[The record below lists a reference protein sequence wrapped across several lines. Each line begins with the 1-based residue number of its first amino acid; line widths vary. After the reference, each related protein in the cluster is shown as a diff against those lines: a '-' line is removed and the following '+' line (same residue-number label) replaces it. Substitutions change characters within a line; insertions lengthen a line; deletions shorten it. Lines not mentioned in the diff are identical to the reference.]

1 MDKIYDLELEQPI
14 SVWYQAISF
23 DAKEFFTA
31 LGKVVVNV
39 AAQDAKGIAENVLD
53 MLKSA
58 GIEGKSP
65 NVVAWH
71 LINSALNK
79 SIYDILLEYVNVLN
93 TPLEVESEVE
103 DLALLL
109 SKAMGAK
116 TIGIN
121 HDFFSRPKSLSL
133 LNTLEQPLT
142 DWFMGLGI
150 SVADANAMYLRLRDY
165 LPIALHQQWLSD
177 TSLYGPV
184 QDALTSPFL
193 AASRA
198 EREWLMYGAWLQ
210 GEANKTVFSEAF
222 GLRQVYVPLR
232 GYYEIRADE
241 ECLDNT
247 PSQKAT
253 EKIVVCVDDEIKLW
267 VQSFDKSSVVK
278 VLSGGPGSGKSSA
291 AKILAADIS
300 KELSEVSVL
309 FIPLQHFDIE
319 DDLNS
324 AIERFI
330 RDDKYLTINPLD
342 SALGRERLLII
353 FDGLDELS
361 MRGKGTAEVANDF
374 IDEVITKIH
383 RFNLQGSKIQALI
396 TGRDVSVQSAETKL
410 RDDNQVLNFLPYY
423 LSDSEISKYKDPK
436 GILKEDQRVVWWN
449 KYGAAKGKDYSGLPD
464 EISTESLIPITK
476 EPLLNYLVAL
486 AYEGGRVDFSNT
498 ITLNTIYADLLKA
511 VHSRQWDTSGNHP
524 GTCGLTTVHFERVLE
539 EIAMAVWHGHG
550 RTATLSSIQAA
561 CEKANLKKQLEQ
573 FEGSAQKGVTRLL
586 TAFYFR
592 ESDTTVD
599 NENTFEFTHKSFGE
613 YLIARRV
620 ARQFNKIHKSLQ
632 LHYDDFDFPYSEQR
646 ALLDWLEVCGPS
658 SLDIYIYTFLLNEV
672 KKDDSFTVEHG
683 FTAVRLLTLAIKLK
697 WPIDKFM
704 DGPFVNKVKVVK
716 NVNRSLLAM
725 HHCLMVDSEITSKL
739 TESFSEFEISSWLE
753 DNIVSA
759 GDLSDGSHAGI
770 THLDFS
776 NQHMPALSF
785 MFHNIH
791 HCSFESSNLAF
802 SSFLNNQITHAK
814 FDDTE
819 LYGAKFNNMRIINSS
834 YREATV
840 SNSSTSECRFVT
852 SDMENIDF
860 SGSYIEKS
868 IFEKCALDGF
878 SVGYSMLNRV
888 KFKEST
894 ILRGKFQATNMI
906 GVEFSEV
913 DLTGSHINSG
923 MLVDTVFDKV
933 NLSGVDFSAP
943 APESS
948 LVHEINV
955 DSIFIN
961 VKFIDV
967 IFDEDTVFTD
977 KQLESLTDEQ
987 KEQYLALKRTKS

>member
-14 SVWYQAISF
+14 SVWCQAISF

-65 NVVAWH
+65 NVVVWH

-79 SIYDILLEYVNVLN
+79 SIYDILLEYVNVLS

-121 HDFFSRPKSLSL
+121 HDFFSSPKSLSL

-150 SVADANAMYLRLRDY
+150 SVADANAMYLRLKDCF
-165 LPIALHQQWLSD
+165 PIALHQQWLSD
-177 TSLYGPV
+177 TSLYSPV

-222 GLRQVYVPLR
+222 GLRQIYVPLR
-232 GYYEIRADE
+232 GYYEVRTKDE
-241 ECLDNT
+241 NLDNT
-247 PSQKAT
+247 LNNKAI
-253 EKIVVCVDDEIKLW
+253 EKAVVCVDEEVKHW
-267 VQSFDKSSVVK
+267 VQNFDKSSAVK
-278 VLSGGPGSGKSSA
+278 ILSGGPGSGKSSA
-291 AKILAADIS
+291 AKVLAADIS
-300 KELSEVSVL
+300 KELPEVSVL

-342 SALGRERLLII
+342 SSLGRERLLII

-361 MRGKGTAEVANDF
+361 MRGKGTAEVANEF
-374 IDEVITKIH
+374 IDEVISKIH
-383 RFNLQGSKIQALI
+383 RFNLQGSKVQALV

-410 RDDNQVLNFLPYY
+410 REDNQVLNLLPYY
-423 LSDSEISKYKDPK
+423 LDESEISNYKDLK

-449 KYGAAKGKDYSGLPD
+449 KYGAAKGKDYSGLP
-464 EISTESLIPITK
+464 EAIRTESLIPITK

-511 VHSRQWDTSGNHP
+511 VHSRQWDSSGNHP

-539 EIAMAVWHGHG
+539 EIAVAVWHGHG
-550 RTATLSSIQAA
+550 RTATLSSIQSA

-592 ESDTTVD
+592 EAEMSLDH
-599 NENTFEFTHKSFGE
+599 ENTFEFTHKSFGE

-620 ARQFNKIHKSLQ
+620 ARQFNKIHTFLQ
-632 LHYDDFDFPYSEQR
+632 SHYDDFDFPYNEPQ

-658 SLDIYIYTFLLNEV
+658 PLDIYIYTFLLNEV
-672 KKDDSFTVEHG
+672 KKDDSFTIGHG
-683 FTAVRLLTLAIKLK
+683 LTAVKLLTLAMKLK
-697 WPIDKFM
+697 WPVDKFINT
-704 DGPFVNKVKVVK
+704 PFVSKVKVVK
-716 NVNRSLLAM
+716 NANRSLLAM
-725 HHCLMVDSEITSKL
+725 HHCLMDDSEIINTL
-739 TESFSEFEISSWLE
+739 PEDFSEFEISSWLE
-753 DNIVSA
+753 DHVISA
-759 GDLSDGSHAGI
+759 GDITDGNHAGI

-776 NQHMPALSF
+776 KQHMPALSF
-785 MFHNIH
+785 MFQNISY
-791 HCSFESSNLAF
+791 CSFVSGNLAF
-802 SSFLNNQITHAK
+802 STFLNNPIRHTK

-819 LYGAKFNNMRIINSS
+819 MYGVRFSS
-834 YREATV
+834 SDIDDSSFRGTSVSRATIHGGGFT
-840 SNSSTSECRFVT
+840 NC
-852 SDMENIDF
+852 DMEKVNF
-860 SGSYIEKS
+860 SASYIES
-868 IFEKCALDGF
+868 SRFYKCTLDGV
-878 SVGYSMLNRV
+878 SVSGMLKGV
-888 KFKEST
+888 TFKETT
-894 ILRGKFQATNMI
+894 ILGGNFRSTDMI
-906 GVEFSEV
+906 DVTFSEV
-913 DLTGSHINSG
+913 NLTGSRISG
-923 MLVDTVFDKV
+923 GRLIDTLFENV
-933 NLSGVDFSAP
+933 NLSGVDFSSFALKS
-943 APESS
+943 ETYG
-948 LVHEINV
+948 
-955 DSIFIN
+955 DSTFIN
-961 VKFIDV
+961 VEFVDV
-967 IFDEDTVFTD
+967 VFDEDTVFTD
-977 KQLESLTDEQ
+977 KQLESLTGEQ
-987 KEQYLALKRTKS
+987 KEQYLALKTTKN

>member
-14 SVWYQAISF
+14 SVWCQAISF
-23 DAKEFFTA
+23 DTKEFFTA

-39 AAQDAKGIAENVLD
+39 TVQDAKGVAENVLD

-65 NVVAWH
+65 QTVIWH
-71 LINSALNK
+71 LINTALNK
-79 SIYDILLEYVNVLN
+79 SIYDILVEYVSVLD

-116 TIGIN
+116 RIGVN
-121 HDFFSRPKSLSL
+121 HDFFSSPRSLSL

-142 DWFMGLGI
+142 DWFRGLGI
-150 SVADANAMYLRLRDY
+150 SVSDAKAMYLRLRDNF
-165 LPIALHQQWLSD
+165 PIALHQQWLSD
-177 TSLYGPV
+177 TSLYSSV

-193 AASRA
+193 VASRA

-222 GLRQVYVPLR
+222 GLRQIYVPLR
-232 GYYEIRADE
+232 GYYEVRTNDE
-241 ECLDNT
+241 NLEIDLKN
-247 PSQKAT
+247 KAI
-253 EKIVVCVDDEIKLW
+253 EKTVVCVDDEIKHW
-267 VQSFDKSSVVK
+267 VQNFDKSSEVK

-300 KELSEVSVL
+300 KEYTEVSVL

-342 SALGRERLLII
+342 SSLGRERLLII

-361 MRGKGTAEVANDF
+361 MRGKGAAEVANEF
-374 IDEVITKIH
+374 IDEVISKVH

-410 RDDNQVLNFLPYY
+410 REDNQVLNLLPYY
-423 LSDSEISKYKDPK
+423 LNDSEIQDYKDPN
-436 GILKEDQRVVWWN
+436 GILKEDQRVIWWN

-464 EISTESLIPITK
+464 EIRTKNLIPITK

-511 VHSRQWDTSGNHP
+511 VHSRQWESSGNHP

-550 RTATLSSIQAA
+550 RTATLSSIQSA
-561 CEKANLKKQLEQ
+561 CDKANLKKQLEQ

-620 ARQFNKIHKSLQ
+620 ARQFSKMHKSLQ
-632 LHYDDFDFPYSEQR
+632 THYSDYDFPYSEQQ

-658 SLDIYIYTFLLNEV
+658 PLDTYIYTFLLNEV
-672 KKDDSFTVEHG
+672 KKDESFTVEYG
-683 FTAVRLLTLAIKLK
+683 RTAVRLLTLAIKLK
-697 WPIDKFM
+697 WPIDNFI
-704 DGPFVNKVKVVK
+704 GSPFVTKVKVVA
-716 NVNRSLLAM
+716 NANRSLLLM
-725 HHCLMVDSEITSKL
+725 HHCLMDGSDVINSF
-739 TESFSEFEISSWLE
+739 TESFGDFEMSAWLE
-753 DNIVSA
+753 GNIICSTEIT
-759 GDLSDGSHAGI
+759 GDIRSGFS
-770 THLDFS
+770 HLDFS
-776 NQHMPALSF
+776 HNHMPVLNY
-785 MFHNIH
+785 MFQNIM
-791 HCSFESSNLAF
+791 HCNFESSNLPF
-802 SSFLNNQITHAK
+802 STF
-814 FDDTE
+814 
-819 LYGAKFNNMRIINSS
+819 
-834 YREATV
+834 V
-840 SNSSTSECRFVT
+840 SNSIRNTNFDCTGLYSS
-852 SDMENIDF
+852 SISSPNITDSSF
-860 SGSYIEKS
+860 ISAE
-868 IFEKCALDGF
+868 
-878 SVGYSMLNRV
+878 LNRV
-888 KFKEST
+888 NIYGGTFLTCNMAKVDLSESYIDKLMFEGCILDKLT
-894 ILRGKFQATNMI
+894 MNSGILRDTQFMNETIIGGKFFSVNMI
-906 GVEFSEV
+906 NVKFLDV
-913 DLTGSHINSG
+913 DMTGCCIADG
-923 MLVDTVFDKV
+923 KLVDTVFNKV
-933 NLSGVDFSAP
+933 NLSGVDFSSRTVGNMIYD
-943 APESS
+943 ES
-948 LVHEINV
+948 N
-955 DSIFIN
+955 FIN
-961 VKFIDV
+961 VTFIDV

-977 KQLESLTDEQ
+977 KQLESLTVEQ